1 MKFTLNG
8 GTVDYDV
15 KMQVNTK
22 FSFDAN
28 NREESIIELK
38 KLLND
43 MVEGLRDHLERI
55 EAENDE
61 KVRETNWR

>member
-1 MKFTLNG
+1 MRFTLNG

-15 KMQVNTK
+15 KMQVDTK

-28 NREESIIELK
+28 NRDESIIELK
-38 KLLND
+38 KLLNE

-55 EAENDE
+55 EAENE

>member
-55 EAENDE
+55 EAENNE
-61 KVRETNWR
+61 KVRETN

>member
-28 NREESIIELK
+28 NRDESIIELK

-43 MVEGLRDHLERI
+43 MVEGLRDHLERL
-55 EAENDE
+55 EAE
-61 KVRETNWR
+61 KQ

>member
-15 KMQVNTK
+15 KMQVLTK

-38 KLLND
+38 KLLNE
-43 MVEGLRDHLERI
+43 MVEGLRDHLERF
-55 EAENDE
+55 EGE
-61 KVRETNWR
+61 KR

>member
-8 GTVDYDV
+8 GTVDYNV
-15 KMQVNTK
+15 KMQILTK

-38 KLLND
+38 KLLNE

-55 EAENDE
+55 EVENNE
-61 KVRETNWR
+61 KIRETN

>member
-8 GTVDYDV
+8 GTVDYNV
-15 KMQVNTK
+15 KMQILTK

-43 MVEGLRDHLERI
+43 MVEGLRDHLERL
-55 EAENDE
+55 EVENNE
-61 KVRETNWR
+61 KIRETC

>member
-1 MKFTLNG
+1 MRFTLNG
-8 GTVDYDV
+8 GTIDYDV
-15 KMQVNTK
+15 KMQVDTK

-28 NREESIIELK
+28 NRDESIIELK

-55 EAENDE
+55 EAENE
-61 KVRETNWR
+61 KVRETN

>member
-38 KLLND
+38 KLLNE
-43 MVEGLRDHLERI
+43 MVEGLRDHLERA
-55 EAENDE
+55 EAENE
-61 KVRETNWR
+61 KVREKN

>member
-1 MKFTLNG
+1 MRFTLNG
-8 GTVDYDV
+8 GTIDYDV
-15 KMQVNTK
+15 KMQVDTK

-38 KLLND
+38 KLLNE

-55 EAENDE
+55 KAENE

>member
-1 MKFTLNG
+1 MRFTLNG
-8 GTVDYDV
+8 GTIDYDV
-15 KMQVNTK
+15 KMQVDTK

-28 NREESIIELK
+28 NRDESIIELK

-61 KVRETNWR
+61 KVRETNW

>member
-1 MKFTLNG
+1 MRFTLNG
-8 GTVDYDV
+8 GTIDYDV
-15 KMQVNTK
+15 KMQVDTK

-28 NREESIIELK
+28 NRDESIIELK
-38 KLLND
+38 KLLNE

-61 KVRETNWR
+61 KVRETNW

>member
-28 NREESIIELK
+28 NRDESIIELK
-38 KLLND
+38 KLLNE
-43 MVEGLRDHLERI
+43 MVEGLRDRLERF
-55 EAENDE
+55 EAE
-61 KVRETNWR
+61 KR

>member
-8 GTVDYDV
+8 GTVDYNV
-15 KMQVNTK
+15 KMQILTK
-22 FSFDAN
+22 FRFDAN

-43 MVEGLRDHLERI
+43 MVEGLRDHLERL
-55 EAENDE
+55 EVENNE
-61 KVRETNWR
+61 KIRETN

>member
-28 NREESIIELK
+28 NRDESIIELK

-43 MVEGLRDHLERI
+43 MVEGLRDHLERL
-55 EAENDE
+55 EEE
-61 KVRETNWR
+61 KQ

>member
-1 MKFTLNG
+1 MRFTLNG
-8 GTVDYDV
+8 GTIDYDV
-15 KMQVNTK
+15 KMQVDTK

-28 NREESIIELK
+28 NRDESIIELK

-61 KVRETNWR
+61 KVRETC

>member
-8 GTVDYDV
+8 GTVDYNV
-15 KMQVNTK
+15 KMQILTK

-43 MVEGLRDHLERI
+43 MVEGLRDHLERA
-55 EAENDE
+55 EAENE
-61 KVRETNWR
+61 KVRETNW